1 MPNILVLGGTNF
13 VSSSLAKYLIKK
25 GYNVDIL
32 TRGMRKIDYTG
43 YRNHIIC
50 DRKSLNE
57 LQNSL
62 NAMKYDYVFDI
73 SAYTKE
79 DVEILLN
86 SLDLSKLKKY
96 IFCSSGAVYKQSP
109 KILTESA
116 EKGFNPNWGIYGT
129 NKLEAEN
136 FIINSKIPYIIL
148 RPTYLYGANNNLYR
162 EAYFFH
168 RIISKKAIPI
178 PWGNDTETQFLNIND
193 FVSICES
200 AMNSS
205 FTNRIYNVTHP
216 DIVNWETLVLCCG
229 KAMNMNPVIKKVN
242 VNEINLESRSY
253 FPFRDVTYLLSIDKL
268 IEDKLY
274 LPTIPLTEGLKA
286 AYQWYIASD
295 FQYVDDRMTKLD
307 ELIYSQ

>member
-1 MPNILVLGGTNF
+1 MSTILVMGGTNF
-13 VSSSLAKYLIKK
+13 VSSSLAKYLISK

-32 TRGMRKIDYTG
+32 TRGIRKIDYTG

-57 LQNSL
+57 LLKSL
-62 NAMKYDYVFDI
+62 HDIKYDYVFDI

-79 DVEILLN
+79 DVELLLN

-96 IFCSSGAVYKQSP
+96 IFCSSGAVYKQSNN
-109 KILTESA
+109 ILVESA

-148 RPTYLYGANNNLYR
+148 RPTYIYGEYNNLYR

-168 RIISKKAIPI
+168 RIINKKAIPI
-178 PWGNDTETQFLNIND
+178 PWGNNTQTQFLHIND
-193 FVSICES
+193 FVRICES
-200 AMNSS
+200 AMISNIH
-205 FTNRIYNVTHP
+205 NRIYNVTNP
-216 DIVNWETLVLCCG
+216 DIIDWETLVLTCG
-229 KAMNMNPVIKKVN
+229 KAINIDPIIKKVN
-242 VNEINLESRSY
+242 VNEIDLEARCY
-253 FPFRDVTYLLSIDKL
+253 FPFRDVTYLLSIERL

-274 LPTIPLTEGLKA
+274 VPAITLLDGLKS
-286 AYQWYIASD
+286 AYKWYVSSD
-295 FQYVDDRMTKLD
+295 FQYVDYRMTKMD
-307 ELIYSQ
+307 ELI